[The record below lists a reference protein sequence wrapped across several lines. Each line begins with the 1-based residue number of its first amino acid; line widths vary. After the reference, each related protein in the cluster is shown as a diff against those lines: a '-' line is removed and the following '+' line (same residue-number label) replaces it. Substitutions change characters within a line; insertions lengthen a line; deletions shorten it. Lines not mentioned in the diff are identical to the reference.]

1 MTDGISLDVLA
12 GETHAIIG
20 PNGAGKTTL
29 IHQISGA
36 LAPDAGR
43 IIFDGRDITHLSMP
57 ARAQL
62 GLARSFQITHVLP
75 RFTALENVALAVQ
88 ARSGSSFRFWRPAA
102 REEALNAPAMEALE
116 VVELAARAHT
126 PAGTLSHGEK
136 RRLEIAIAL
145 AQAPKLLLLDEPM
158 AGAGA
163 EETHRLVATLKGL
176 KRRYTIVL
184 VEHDMQAVFAL
195 ADRISVLVEGRIIAT
210 GDSAGRARQPGRARR
225 LPGRGGMSAPLL
237 AISGLEAGYGE
248 SQVLFGVDLAVG
260 AGEVVSLMGRNGMGK
275 TTTVRALMGLLPVQR
290 GPDPLRGPRRSPASR
305 PSASPRPASAS
316 CRRAGRSFRPSRSRK
331 TSSPPP
337 PAATAARKAGR
348 WSASTPSCRG
358 LPSAAATSATRSRAA
373 SSRCWRSAAPS

>member
-1 MTDGISLDVLA
+1 MSTPVLRLERLSKSFGALKVTDGIDLDIPA

-43 IIFDGRDITHLSMP
+43 IVVDGRDVTHLPMP
-57 ARAQL
+57 ARAHL

-88 ARSGSSFRFWRPAA
+88 ARSGSSFHFWQPAV
-102 REEALNAPAMEALE
+102 REEALNAPAMDALK
-116 VVELAARAHT
+116 VVELTARAQA
-126 PAGTLSHGEK
+126 PAGSLSHGEK

-163 EETHRLVATLKGL
+163 EETPRLVATLRGL
-176 KRRYTIVL
+176 KRRTTIVL

-210 GDSAGRARQPGRARR
+210 DTPNA
-225 LPGRGGMSAPLL
+225 
-237 AISGLEAGYGE
+237 
-248 SQVLFGVDLAVG
+248 
-260 AGEVVSLMGRNGMGK
+260 
-275 TTTVRALMGLLPVQR
+275 VRAN
-290 GPDPLRGPRRSPASR
+290 PAV
-305 PSASPRPASAS
+305 
-316 CRRAGRSFRPSRSRK
+316 
-331 TSSPPP
+331 
-337 PAATAARKAGR
+337 
-348 WSASTPSCRG
+348 
-358 LPSAAATSATRSRAA
+358 RAA
-373 SSRCWRSAAPS
+373 YLGEAA

>member
-1 MTDGISLDVLA
+1 MSTAVLRLQHLSKSFGALKVTDAINLDILA

-43 IIFDGRDITHLSMP
+43 IVFDGRDVTHLPMP
-57 ARAQL
+57 ARAHL

-88 ARSGSSFRFWRPAA
+88 ARSGSSFRFWQPAA
-102 REEALNAPAMEALE
+102 REEALNAPAMDALE
-116 VVELAARAHT
+116 VVELAARAQT
-126 PAGTLSHGEK
+126 PAGSLSHGEK

-163 EETHRLVATLKGL
+163 EETPRLVATLAGL
-176 KRRYTIVL
+176 KRRITIVL

-210 GDSAGRARQPGRARR
+210 DTPDA
-225 LPGRGGMSAPLL
+225 
-237 AISGLEAGYGE
+237 
-248 SQVLFGVDLAVG
+248 
-260 AGEVVSLMGRNGMGK
+260 
-275 TTTVRALMGLLPVQR
+275 VRAN
-290 GPDPLRGPRRSPASR
+290 PAV
-305 PSASPRPASAS
+305 
-316 CRRAGRSFRPSRSRK
+316 
-331 TSSPPP
+331 
-337 PAATAARKAGR
+337 
-348 WSASTPSCRG
+348 
-358 LPSAAATSATRSRAA
+358 RAA
-373 SSRCWRSAAPS
+373 YLGEAA